1 MHVFVYMYAYVTSR
15 PDTRHIHAYIMC
27 RSHHHRHQ
35 PPSHRCRR
43 RHPCA
48 SVSSVAA
55 RSSRG
60 LSVRIAEQSLSE
72 DRPARA
78 EAFCTALVSTCLVS
92 THRSWRRS
100 AATVSMN
107 SWPTAPRMMKFVA
120 MAATGSS
127 LGVVKGVRVRQQGC
141 AYEAASLMLW
151 RRQARASMCA
161 SAFRHT
167 LAQCFQRFIDGPGRL
182 NDAVHPENSCT
193 L

>member
-1 MHVFVYMYAYVTSR
+1 MLILSACMHACMHVFVYMYAYVTSR

-48 SVSSVAA
+48 SVSSAAA

-60 LSVRIAEQSLSE
+60 LSVRIAGHSLSE

-92 THRSWRRS
+92 TRRSWRRS
-100 AATVSMN
+100 AAAAACVGG
-107 SWPTAPRMMKFVA
+107 PTAPRIRSAKSVA
-120 MAATGSS
+120 
-127 LGVVKGVRVRQQGC
+127 
-141 AYEAASLMLW
+141 AASVLLPV
-151 RRQARASMCA
+151 CA
-161 SAFRHT
+161 SNPVKHWRCALDVSSTDH
-167 LAQCFQRFIDGPGRL
+167 
-182 NDAVHPENSCT
+182 AV
-193 L
+193 